1 MLCNDF
7 ECVYEVD
14 GECEP
19 LGTECTGDMC
29 EEYGSAQDA
38 RNRIG
43 DCTRQF
49 SKSIAERRY
58 IDV

>member
-1 MLCNDF
+1 MRVGCLFYFLEEHEMLCNDF

-29 EEYGSAQDA
+29 EEYGSA
-38 RNRIG
+38 
-43 DCTRQF
+43 
-49 SKSIAERRY
+49 
-58 IDV
+58 